1 MYNYQNK
8 LYFKKKYKM
17 YEIVILACENGTYG
31 YDCNNTCGHC
41 TDKESC
47 FHTNGTCRFGC
58 NPGYIGELCKTGKF
72 SCIVHSI
79 ALQRLTFRLF
89 FLITKF
95 ADFFYLSAV

>member
-1 MYNYQNK
+1 
-8 LYFKKKYKM
+8 M

-58 NPGYIGELCKTGKF
+58 NPGYMGELCKTGMFFMYRTRYRQSLLLKLLYF
-72 SCIVHSI
+72 SELNVLS
-79 ALQRLTFRLF
+79 F
-89 FLITKF
+89 FL
-95 ADFFYLSAV
+95 SPV